1 MDPATF
7 LERFGFEL
15 EGQPSQVWV
24 ERWSE
29 LFPAHWIPAALVEAL
44 YQGRY
49 KATSVEQILRL
60 WQRRGCPHLTFPPEI
75 SQSLWREQ
83 QELIRSLALA
93 ARTTIPRPYSPSS
106 SPVAPPRAT
115 GSLFSPESAISL
127 NFLLGQ
133 LQDLPPKL
141 RHLLDQPNSPPQPI
155 PQPAGASGTESLAT
169 LQQTVVDPPDPP
181 DPMEHPQDQS

>member
-1 MDPATF
+1 MDPAAF
-7 LERFGFEL
+7 LERYGFEL
-15 EGQPSQVWV
+15 DQQSGQVWV

-29 LFPAHWIPAALVEAL
+29 VFPTRWIPAALLESL

-60 WQRRGCPHLTFPPEI
+60 WQRRGCPRITFPPEM

-93 ARTTIPRPYSPSS
+93 ARTAIPRPYSPP
-106 SPVAPPRAT
+106 SPQIPSPIAT

-127 NFLLGQ
+127 NVLLGQ
-133 LQDLPPKL
+133 LQELSPKL
-141 RHLLDQPNSPPQPI
+141 RHLLSPSASFQPDS
-155 PQPAGASGTESLAT
+155 
-169 LQQTVVDPPDPP
+169 
-181 DPMEHPQDQS
+181 HPQQLGVDSPDHPEP

>member
-1 MDPATF
+1 MEPATF

-60 WQRRGCPHLTFPPEI
+60 WQRRGCPQLTFPPEI

-93 ARTTIPRPYSPSS
+93 ARTTIPHPYSPLSF
-106 SPVAPPRAT
+106 PVATPRAT
-115 GSLFSPESAISL
+115 GSLFSAESAISL

-141 RHLLDQPNSPPQPI
+141 RHLLDQPNSPPQPV
-155 PQPAGASGTESLAT
+155 PQTAGASGTESLAT